1 MVAISIK
8 NGNQDGFLYEASV
21 QDTNDDLIRGL
32 VRVRCVLIVGGAPVS
47 GSAVC
52 SIRSLLIAQQP
63 VATAVSV
70 FSSTNRQPAAQEHE
84 PVNSATSHLLPS
96 DLIRALREG

>member
-1 MVAISIK
+1 MVVIFIK

-52 SIRSLLIAQQP
+52 SIRSWEIRECKGEEWLNGDAQ
-63 VATAVSV
+63 
-70 FSSTNRQPAAQEHE
+70 
-84 PVNSATSHLLPS
+84 
-96 DLIRALREG
+96 